1 MIFGAY
7 TVLQKGSKGSEV
19 AKLQTMLKALDF
31 GPSSVDGVFGSNTYS
46 AVVSFQIDNQ
56 LPESPYALGVVSP
69 QTWSA
74 IETMYKAEGSPR
86 LPDIH
91 VPVSAS
97 DPGTAVVPY
106 PEQTGIPPPVLI
118 GGAIV
123 AALAIDYI
131 WLHLIFKK

>member
-7 TVLQKGSKGSEV
+7 TVLQKGSKGSAV
-19 AKLQTMLKALDF
+19 SKLQTMLKALNF
-31 GPSSVDGVFGSNTYS
+31 GPSVIDGVFGSNTYS

-56 LPESPYALGVVSP
+56 LPESTYALGVVSP
-69 QTWSA
+69 QTWAA
-74 IETMYKAEGSPR
+74 IETMYKDTDTEP
-86 LPDIH
+86 
-91 VPVSAS
+91 SAS
-97 DPGTAVVPY
+97 DPGAAVVPY
-106 PEQTGIPPPVLI
+106 PPQTGIPPPVLI